1 MRFASIASGSSG
13 NCIYTG
19 SDHTHLLIDA
29 GISAKKIDQGLRELG
44 LSGSDVSGIL
54 ITHEHTDHICGLGVL
69 LRKYQIPVY
78 ATTRTI
84 KRILATSS
92 LGAMPRELFCPIC
105 PDEPFEIGD
114 LSVDPIRIS
123 HDAADP
129 CAYRIDHDGKA
140 AAVMTDLGE
149 YSEYTVNRLR
159 HLDVLLL
166 EANHDIRMLETGPYP
181 YYLKQRILGAR
192 GHLSNESAGHLLC
205 EVLHDD
211 MRHIF
216 LGHLSKENNYPD
228 LAYQSVNVEISLGDC
243 PYKGSDFP
251 ITVASREK
259 MSEIVYF

>member
-78 ATTRTI
+78 ATERTI

-129 CAYRIDHDGKA
+129 CAYRIDHEGKV

-149 YSEYTVNRLR
+149 YSEYTVNRLHR
-159 HLDVLLL
+159 LDVLLL

>member
-19 SDHTHLLIDA
+19 SDRTHLLIDA
-29 GISAKKIDQGLRELG
+29 GISAKKIEQGLRELG
-44 LSGSDVSGIL
+44 LTGNEMDGIL
-54 ITHEHTDHICGLGVL
+54 ITHEHSDHICGLGVV
-69 LRKYQIPVY
+69 LRKYHIPVY
-78 ATTRTI
+78 ATERTI
-84 KRILATSS
+84 RRILATSS
-92 LGAMPRELFCPIC
+92 LGGMPRELFHVIRS
-105 PDEPFEIGD
+105 DEPFEVGD
-114 LSVDPIRIS
+114 LTVDPIHIS

-129 CAYRIDHDGKA
+129 CAYRIEHEGKA

-149 YSEYTVNRLR
+149 YSEYTVSHLQN
-159 HLDVLLL
+159 LDVLLL
-166 EANHDIRMLETGPYP
+166 EANHDIRMLEIGPYP

-205 EVLHDD
+205 DVLHDKI
-211 MRHIF
+211 RHIF

-228 LAYQSVNVEISLGDC
+228 LAYESVKVEISLGDC
-243 PYKGSDFP
+243 PYRGSDFP

>member
-78 ATTRTI
+78 ATERTI

-129 CAYRIDHDGKA
+129 CAYRIDHEGKA

-149 YSEYTVNRLR
+149 YSEYTVNHLH

>member
-78 ATTRTI
+78 ATERTI

-92 LGAMPRELFCPIC
+92 LGAMSRELFCPIC

-114 LSVDPIRIS
+114 LSVCLIDFLGKVRQCFLIYRTKCCEICFQLTVAFAIGIQSFVFLLIQRSVFQIGGQSLDLSPQLLDLLCGIR
-123 HDAADP
+123 
-129 CAYRIDHDGKA
+129 G
-140 AAVMTDLGE
+140 
-149 YSEYTVNRLR
+149 
-159 HLDVLLL
+159 LLL
-166 EANHDIRMLETGPYP
+166 
-181 YYLKQRILGAR
+181 
-192 GHLSNESAGHLLC
+192 
-205 EVLHDD
+205 
-211 MRHIF
+211 
-216 LGHLSKENNYPD
+216 
-228 LAYQSVNVEISLGDC
+228 
-243 PYKGSDFP
+243 
-251 ITVASREK
+251 
-259 MSEIVYF
+259 

>member
-44 LSGSDVSGIL
+44 LSGSDVGGIL

-78 ATTRTI
+78 ATERTI
-84 KRILATSS
+84 KRILATPS
-92 LGAMPRELFCPIC
+92 LGAMPRELFFPIC

-129 CAYRIDHDGKA
+129 SAYRIDHNGKA

-149 YSEYTVNRLR
+149 YSEYTVNRLQ

-205 EVLHDD
+205 EVLHDN

-228 LAYQSVNVEISLGDC
+228 LAYESVNVEISLGDC

>member
-19 SDHTHLLIDA
+19 SDRTHLLIDS
-29 GISAKKIDQGLRELG
+29 GISAKKIDRGLKELG
-44 LSGSDVSGIL
+44 LSGHDVDGIL
-54 ITHEHTDHICGLGVL
+54 ITHEHADHICGLGVMI
-69 LRKYQIPVY
+69 RKYQIPVY
-78 ATTRTI
+78 ATEKTI
-84 KRILATSS
+84 CRILNTST
-92 LGAMPRELFCPIC
+92 LGAMPGELFHAIRT
-105 PDEPFEIGD
+105 DEGFSIGD
-114 LSVDPIRIS
+114 MDIEPIRIS

-129 CAYRIDHDGKA
+129 CAYRVEHEGKS

-149 YSEYTVNRLR
+149 YSGYTINHLQN
-159 HLDVLLL
+159 LDVLLL

-181 YYLKQRILGAR
+181 YYLKQRILGTR

-205 EVLHDD
+205 DVLHDGIK
-211 MRHIF
+211 HIF

-228 LAYQSVNVEISLGDC
+228 LAYESVKVEISLGDC